1 MADEVELVQ
10 DSEGL
15 AVVGEQGAVRRF
27 LEQAGLWS
35 ASQDLGLEGLGS
47 VLDIA
52 PGVAE
57 AALSASSTAGRYV
70 KLTEESARD
79 IRELGL
85 VPTKTDGISYAMVGQ
100 PGSIA
105 KWVRIET
112 GVTSWLTNPAIL
124 SGAAGIMAQL
134 ARQQEMKE
142 LKGLLESIDGKL
154 DDVRRGQRD
163 EVLAKMGGA
172 RMAIDEAMIQREHG
186 ADRET
191 AWGKVEHTKA
201 TVFEVEANALRKI
214 AALSNKVGKDASARK
229 LRTAAEE
236 IAKEAAVWLAV
247 LAVCFQLEDQH
258 AILELDYVSAT
269 APSKLDAHRLGLDEA
284 RSGRRDKV
292 VKSTVQLMSRLDEA
306 GGTVSENVILHW
318 REAQAVVDSVNAVG
332 TQIEQLYAPLGI
344 EPQRAPL
351 TVPGWGEALRDRQ
364 QWQKV
369 REELKPAARV
379 AGGAILASVAV
390 AMVNTRINDDDSPS
404 DGDESDEDA

>member
-10 DSEGL
+10 DGEGL
-15 AVVGEQGAVRRF
+15 AVVGEQGAVKRF
-27 LEQAGLWS
+27 LEQAGLWA

-142 LKGLLESIDGKL
+142 LRRLLESIDSKL
-154 DDVRRGQRD
+154 DDIRRQRRD
-163 EVLAKMGGA
+163 EVLAEMDGA
-172 RMAIDEAMIQREHG
+172 RMAIDEAMNQREHD

-191 AWGKVEHTKA
+191 TWGKVEHTKE
-201 TVFEVEANALRKI
+201 TVFKVEANALREI
-214 AALSNKVGKDASARK
+214 AALSNKVDKDASAGK
-229 LRTAAEE
+229 LRKTAEE
-236 IAKEAAVWLAV
+236 IAKKAAVWLAV
-247 LAVCFQLEDQH
+247 LASCFQLEDQH
-258 AILELDYVSAT
+258 AILELDHVRAT
-269 APSKLDAHRLGLDEA
+269 APSKLDAHRLSLDKA
-284 RSGRRDKV
+284 RSERRDKV
-292 VKSTVQLMSRLDEA
+292 VKSTVQLMRRLDEA
-306 GGTVSENVILHW
+306 GGAARESVLLHW
-318 REAQAVVDSVNAVG
+318 REAQAVVDSVNTVG
-332 TQIEQLYAPLGI
+332 RQIDQLYAPLGI

-351 TVPGWGEALRDRQ
+351 TAPGWGEALRDRQ
-364 QWQKV
+364 QWQKA
-369 REELKPAARV
+369 REEIKPAATAAGV
-379 AGGAILASVAV
+379 ALFALAAAAIMNA
-390 AMVNTRINDDDSPS
+390 NDHDSPS